1 MEYGFEIFRKLKEK
15 LSEFVHPLL
24 GQPTVQITGIKGG
37 IVPNMTP
44 DDAEFMLDIRT
55 VPQVSTGE
63 ILRYALCLS
72 QTYER
77 NTDGMLKT
85 EFTVENE
92 RMAIETAPD
101 DLWLRKTEWVER
113 CMYLSASQTGIN
125 YFTDASILAEGKK
138 DLPVILLGPGEPF
151 LAHKPDEYVELKKY
165 LQFIEFLNKLF

>member
-24 GQPTVQITGIKGG
+24 GKPTVQITGIKGG

-77 NTDGMLKT
+77 NTM
-85 EFTVENE
+85 V
-92 RMAIETAPD
+92 
-101 DLWLRKTEWVER
+101 
-113 CMYLSASQTGIN
+113 C
-125 YFTDASILAEGKK
+125 
-138 DLPVILLGPGEPF
+138 
-151 LAHKPDEYVELKKY
+151 
-165 LQFIEFLNKLF
+165 